1 MAVPGLHCYP
11 GFSLVAVS
19 RGYSLVA
26 VRRLLIEVAFPV
38 ADTDSRA
45 RGFGSCDSRAL
56 ECNISKGLV
65 ALWHV
70 GSAQIRD

>member
-45 RGFGSCDSRAL
+45 RGFGSCDSLAP
-56 ECNISKGLV
+56 EHSISSV
-65 ALWHV
+65 F
-70 GSAQIRD
+70 